1 METIVPKISS
11 NLSKMWTKILNLE
24 NSLFPALKEELRL
37 EELSKKE
44 QKLIS
49 ILDFAQI
56 ERNITVVSITNTPK
70 DREEIARAFIA
81 KSVYNIQT
89 TRDLIYRLHNDRT
102 LRMLCG
108 WRYKND
114 IPSESKFSRVFKELS
129 KMQIAQKT
137 HEQFIKEY
145 LSNKIFFYNATDATK
160 IPLRQKALKVEKEKP
175 KPKKRGRPKKGETR
189 EPVKPTILKLQR
201 EMHKV

>member
-89 TRDLIYRLHNDRT
+89 TT
-102 LRMLCG
+102 S
-108 WRYKND
+108 KN
-114 IPSESKFSRVFKELS
+114 
-129 KMQIAQKT
+129 
-137 HEQFIKEY
+137 
-145 LSNKIFFYNATDATK
+145 
-160 IPLRQKALKVEKEKP
+160 
-175 KPKKRGRPKKGETR
+175 
-189 EPVKPTILKLQR
+189 
-201 EMHKV
+201 